1 MAITIHLKGGVP
13 ILEPNG
19 KIVGPVVSELR
30 EKLALWL
37 DDANA
42 PYLLINFEHIHK
54 IDSSCLGMLVHVH
67 DMAAR
72 KGTRIGLINVGKHIK
87 NLLILSRLMNVFEH
101 FDTEDAAITAFA
113 PTLKWKRHLNP

>member
-42 PYLLINFEHIHK
+42 PTF
-54 IDSSCLGMLVHVH
+54 
-67 DMAAR
+67 
-72 KGTRIGLINVGKHIK
+72 
-87 NLLILSRLMNVFEH
+87 
-101 FDTEDAAITAFA
+101 
-113 PTLKWKRHLNP
+113 